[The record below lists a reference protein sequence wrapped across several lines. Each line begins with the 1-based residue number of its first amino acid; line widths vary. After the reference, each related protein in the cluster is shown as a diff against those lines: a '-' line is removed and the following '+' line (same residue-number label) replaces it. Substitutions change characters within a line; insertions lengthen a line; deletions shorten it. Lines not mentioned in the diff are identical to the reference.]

1 MISVRGENG
10 RKEIGLGFGRGNM
23 EETELEE
30 GEASL
35 DSSIDPDIA
44 LSYLDEK
51 VQDVL
56 GHFQKDFE
64 GGVSAENLGA
74 KFGGY
79 GSFLPT
85 YQRSPSWS
93 HPRTPPEVCNHKKS
107 IFPNNIQLEDARQNS
122 FSAPTASF
130 SARPGITSSSRP
142 EPRAPSGTDEA
153 IQDVR
158 MLSNIVDGM
167 TSKGELEKSANFSDG
182 KALKFRIKVGTDNL
196 STRRNAEIYSGLGL
210 DVSPSSSLEDSP
222 MDSEGLLCHDLQ
234 GTPDES
240 PTSILQIMTSVG
252 LFGGLLLSPISND
265 VSQLTEKGWL
275 CGESKSKIIQKAN
288 LGGSRLAKSGSDL
301 AMANGKLYGE
311 KKPKLVEKAGV
322 SVDLSNTS
330 YKDTFDG
337 VGITLKKETDIDHS
351 SCEELVSNALKLP
364 LLSNAC
370 VTDTKEIVKSV
381 PASTTVPKSSVKN
394 DYHSNVAE
402 EELLEPVAQN
412 CRVEKSNRKLS
423 LSEKVRESSK
433 PTSADEKSVYQK
445 KEVNHKEDMA
455 ECSIKTE
462 SNVSSEIKYPKV
474 DDPSK
479 HDVDQKVASHN
490 QYDLKS
496 NTGEFQSS
504 SGGKKKSKG
513 NKSQCAQGTE
523 PVEDGLT
530 SNSSMVPKSKKTSN
544 SDSLL
549 SKNDSEGLR
558 KGYGKATDKY
568 KDFFGDLELG
578 QEDEE
583 IASEEVPS
591 QMVKESVLV
600 EKRSMSESNIVN
612 ERPSFKKVEGT
623 SVSGNHPKSSSYSPL
638 SARKGSNHDAA
649 APMVAPLVN
658 EDWVCC
664 DKCETWRLLP
674 LGTDPKSLPKKW
686 VCSMLDWLP
695 GMNHCGIS
703 EEETTNALRALYQ
716 VQASVAPAA
725 AAASGSQL
733 NQHAYPGRTMLG
745 VSPVDMQRSN
755 EDCHFSGL
763 QAIATGGKKY
773 GSKDVTSANS
783 QDGPVQSSNPK
794 KNLPACANG
803 RNLNEVDSSPLFDEF
818 GSQYMDQAGR
828 SVGRYGKEKEKKILL
843 DSNSGE
849 GDGTKSKMKNPR
861 ESDIDGLRA
870 SKKIKI
876 EDVRNKDENCS
887 SDHGVTSSKA
897 GQSSSSAS
905 LNDPYKYSNYSRDS
919 KGDLKRK
926 WSCEKS
932 EVQMSATSDDGSLK
946 MGKSGHVNCMK
957 KKKGK
962 VHQNAEV
969 DSLLLPSS
977 QHHSQ
982 GSKGLSEDTG
992 ENDSRKEKKAR
1003 VSKSEGKDSR
1013 GNKDAVTSGR
1023 KARGLMDRKMEQDL
1037 DKAPSQRSI
1046 DAADSFKRDLGSGQ
1060 PSGAATSSSSKVS
1073 GSHKSRTNHQEMKGS
1088 PVESV
1093 SSSPLRISNFDKLP
1107 QVRTVAGKEDLQDSG
1122 FFAEAS
1128 PRRSLDGEDVG
1139 LSEQSLKVKDDIP
1152 NVIHHRSLES
1162 TVHDFQGRDLDDVAS
1177 LMDKAEVVSSTG
1189 FVAHCAPESKVNAL
1203 GQRINAS
1210 RIKTSEVIQDEGK
1223 RNYDQYASNVPHSK
1237 KSGKGS
1243 SSRSKE
1249 KTRSSISEFENGN
1262 ESSYEEK
1269 LKAGRNRS
1277 QEKSSFSSDR
1287 TESHIIS
1294 KKDSGGKTVRDAS
1307 KVDNPQ
1313 KAGGRDGSIVRPD
1326 VVGSQDLKQN
1336 VAQDNDND
1344 RSSRK
1349 LVSDKVGVEVSGKG
1363 KPHSLPPSMR
1373 GQVDTQARPKP
1384 IAESQKEGENK
1395 EQDVIHR
1402 ALKQSKKAEKQN
1414 GNHPVSLRHPTPP
1427 THNSRDLDAPSP
1439 VRRDSS
1445 SQAVTNAVKEA
1456 KDLKHLADRLKNS
1469 GSTESTGLY
1478 FQAALKFLH
1487 GASLLESGNSENTKH
1502 NEMIQSMQMYS
1513 STAKLCEFCAHEYEK
1528 SKDMAAAALAYKCME
1543 VAYMRVIYT
1552 SHNSAS
1558 RDRTELQA
1566 ALQIPPT
1573 GESPSSS
1580 ASDIDNLNN
1589 PVNVDK
1595 AVQAKGVGSPQVA
1608 GNQVF
1613 TAKNRS
1619 SFMRL
1624 INYAQDVN
1632 NAMEASRKSRNA
1644 FAAANPKL
1652 DGPQHKEGISS
1663 VKTALDFNFQDVD
1676 GLLHLVRVAMEAINR

>member
-93 HPRTPPEVCNHKKS
+93 HAKTPPEVYNHNKQ
-107 IFPNNIQLEDARQNS
+107 IFPNNMQLEDARQNS

-130 SARPGITSSSRP
+130 SARPGTTSSSRP

-153 IQDVR
+153 IQDVS
-158 MLSNIVDGM
+158 MLSNIVDDLA
-167 TSKGELEKSANFSDG
+167 SKVELEKSTNFSDG
-182 KALKFRIKVGTDNL
+182 KALKFRIKVGIDNL
-196 STRRNAEIYSGLGL
+196 STRKNAEIYSGLGL

-222 MDSEGLLCHDLQ
+222 MDSEGLLCHDLRDI
-234 GTPDES
+234 PYES

-265 VSQLTEKGWL
+265 VNRLTEKGWL
-275 CGESKSKIIQKAN
+275 CGDSKPKIIQKAN
-288 LGGSRLAKSGSDL
+288 LGGSRLARSGSDL
-301 AMANGKLYGE
+301 AMTNGKVHGE
-311 KKPKLVEKAGV
+311 KKPKLVEKSGV
-322 SVDLSNTS
+322 SVDLSTNNC
-330 YKDTFDG
+330 KDTLDG
-337 VGITLKKETDIDHS
+337 VGITLKKETDVDHS
-351 SCEELVSNALKLP
+351 SYEDLVSNALKLP

-370 VTDTKEIVKSV
+370 VADAKEVVKSV
-381 PASTTVPKSSVKN
+381 TVSTTVPKSSVKYDN
-394 DYHSNVAE
+394 QSNVGE

-433 PTSADEKSVYQK
+433 PTYTDEKSVHQK
-445 KEVNHKEDMA
+445 KEVNHKEDKA
-455 ECSIKTE
+455 EFSIKIE
-462 SNVSSEIKYPKV
+462 SNVSGERKYPKV
-474 DDPSK
+474 DDSSN
-479 HDVDQKVASHN
+479 HNVDQKVASHN
-490 QYDLKS
+490 EYDLKS
-496 NTGEFQSS
+496 NTGELQSS

-513 NKSQCAQGTE
+513 NQSQCTQGTD

-544 SDSLL
+544 SDIHL

-591 QMVKESVLV
+591 VQMVKDSVLV

-612 ERPSFKKVEGT
+612 ERPNCKKVEGT
-623 SVSGNHPKSSSYSPL
+623 SVTGNHPKSSSYRPL
-638 SARKGSNHDAA
+638 PAGKGLNHDAA
-649 APMVAPLVN
+649 TTMVAPLVK

-664 DKCETWRLLP
+664 DKCQTWRLLP
-674 LGTDPKSLPKKW
+674 LGTNPESLPEKW
-686 VCSMLDWLP
+686 LCSMLDWLP
-695 GMNHCGIS
+695 HMNHCSIS

-716 VQASVAPAA
+716 VQASVAPF
-725 AAASGSQL
+725 AAASSSQL
-733 NQHAYPGRTMLG
+733 NQHAHPGRTVLG
-745 VSPVDMQRSN
+745 VSPVDMRRSN

-763 QAIATGGKKY
+763 QAMAAGGKKC
-773 GSKDVTSANS
+773 GSKEVTSANS
-783 QDGPVQSSNPK
+783 QDGPIQSSNLK
-794 KNLPACANG
+794 KNLLACSNS
-803 RNLNEVDSSPLFDEF
+803 RNLNEVDISPLFDEF
-818 GSQYMDQAGR
+818 GSQCMGQAGR
-828 SVGRYGKEKEKKILL
+828 SVVGRYVKEKEKKILL

-849 GDGTKSKMKNPR
+849 GDGTKSKLKNPR

-870 SKKIKI
+870 SKKIKT
-876 EDVRNKDENCS
+876 EDVRNRDENCT

-919 KGDLKRK
+919 KGDPKRK
-926 WSCEKS
+926 WSSEKS
-932 EVQMSATSDDGSLK
+932 EVQSLK
-946 MGKSGHVNCMK
+946 MDKSGHDNFMK
-957 KKKGK
+957 KKKGNG
-962 VHQNAEV
+962 HLNAEV
-969 DSLLLPSS
+969 DCLPLPSS

-982 GSKGLSEDTG
+982 GSKGFSDDTG
-992 ENDSRKEKKAR
+992 ENDRRKEKKAR

-1013 GNKDAVTSGR
+1013 GNKDVTSER
-1023 KARGLMDRKMEQDL
+1023 KARGLTDQKMEQDL
-1037 DKAPSQRSI
+1037 DRAPSQRSI
-1046 DAADSFKRDLGSGQ
+1046 DAADSFRRDLGSGQ
-1060 PSGAATSSSSKVS
+1060 PSVAATSSSSKVS

-1093 SSSPLRISNFDKLP
+1093 SSSPLRISNSDKLP
-1107 QVRTVAGKEDLQDSG
+1107 QVRTVAGKEDLQDAG

-1139 LSEQSLKVKDDIP
+1139 LSEQSLKVKDDTP
-1152 NVIHHRSLES
+1152 SVIHHRSLES
-1162 TVHDFQGRDLDDVAS
+1162 TVNDLQGRDLDDVAS
-1177 LMDKAEVVSSTG
+1177 LVDKAEVVSSTG
-1189 FVAHCAPESKVNAL
+1189 FVAHYASESKVNAQ
-1203 GQRINAS
+1203 GQRSYAS
-1210 RIKTSEVIQDEGK
+1210 RTKTSEVIQDEGK

-1249 KTRSSISEFENGN
+1249 KIWSSISEFENGN

-1277 QEKSSFSSDR
+1277 QEKSSISSDR
-1287 TESHIIS
+1287 TESHVVS
-1294 KKDSGGKTVRDAS
+1294 KKDSDGKTVRDTS
-1307 KVDNPQ
+1307 RIDNPQ
-1313 KAGGRDGSIVRPD
+1313 KVGSRNGSIVRPD
-1326 VVGSQDLKQN
+1326 VVGSQDLKQT

-1349 LVSDKVGVEVSGKG
+1349 LISDKAGVEVSGRG
-1363 KPHSLPPSMR
+1363 KSHSLPPSMR
-1373 GQVDTQARPKP
+1373 GQVDTLARPKP
-1384 IAESQKEGENK
+1384 IAESQKEVGENK
-1395 EQDVIHR
+1395 ELDVIHR
-1402 ALKQSKKAEKQN
+1402 ALKQSKNAEKQN
-1414 GNHPVSLRHPTPP
+1414 GSHPVNLRHPTPP
-1427 THNSRDLDAPSP
+1427 TYNTRDLDTSSP

-1487 GASLLESGNSENTKH
+1487 GASLLESSNSENTKH

-1558 RDRTELQA
+1558 RDRNELQA
-1566 ALQIPPT
+1566 ALQILPT

-1608 GNQVF
+1608 GNHVF
-1613 TAKNRS
+1613 TARNRS

-1652 DGPQHKEGISS
+1652 DGPRHKEGISS

-1676 GLLHLVRVAMEAINR
+1676 GLLRLVRVAMEAINR